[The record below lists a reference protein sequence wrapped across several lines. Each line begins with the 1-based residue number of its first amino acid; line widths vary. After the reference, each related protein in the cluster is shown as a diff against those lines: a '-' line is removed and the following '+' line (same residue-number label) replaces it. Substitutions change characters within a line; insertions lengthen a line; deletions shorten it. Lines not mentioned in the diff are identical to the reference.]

1 MSDLTTLANGTRDV
15 EQSDSIDVGLKN
27 STYSDSVEQWKEV
40 LTPEFFELV
49 PDFWLHFPPP
59 SKEAHQTLGVLYT
72 LIMVPGVL
80 GNALIIWL
88 VCSTKTLRTPSNFL
102 VVNLA
107 ISDFFMLAK
116 MPIFIY
122 NSFHQKPALGV
133 WGCQLYGFVGGMTGT
148 SAIMTIAAMAF
159 ERYYS
164 ISRSLDL
171 SGRMTR
177 ARASAI
183 VICVWIYAFIFS
195 VLPLFHVNRYVPEG
209 YLSSC
214 SFDYLATDLTSRLF
228 VLIFFIA
235 AWCVPLAM
243 IWVSYCGIIFTVRRN
258 KLLFRNPGFQIN
270 HKRLYIQKHRN
281 TEIKLA
287 KIAFTL
293 ISLWVISWTPY
304 AMVALFGI
312 SFNHEL
318 LTPTTSMVPALF
330 CKTASVV
337 DPFLYGLS
345 HPRFKS
351 ELKKKIICLHVLNES
366 VKPKKSFN
374 IPSPSHIS
382 NESSFSLQYPSL
394 KQKLE
399 EPLDHQPS
407 TISRCHEEIFLT
419 DSQSLPSNILYTGIE
434 HQKHKCFHSVSCY
447 LNESREKPLEMDV
460 LS

>member
-1 MSDLTTLANGTRDV
+1 MPEFTTSANWTPDS
-15 EQSDSIDVGLKN
+15 EQSKSRDVGLKN
-27 STYSDSVEQWKEV
+27 STYTDPVEQWREL

-59 SKEAHQTLGVLYT
+59 SEEAHQTLGVLYT
-72 LIMVPGVL
+72 LIMVPGIL

-88 VCSTKTLRTPSNFL
+88 VCSTKTIRTPSNFL

-107 ISDFFMLAK
+107 ISDFCMLAK

-122 NSFHQKPALGV
+122 NSFCQKPALGV
-133 WGCQLYGFVGGMTGT
+133 WACQLYGFLGGITGT

-164 ISRSLDL
+164 ISRPLDL

-177 ARASAI
+177 ARASTI

-214 SFDYLATDLTSRLF
+214 SFDYLARDLTSRLF
-228 VLIFFIA
+228 VLVFFIA
-235 AWCVPLAM
+235 AWCVPLV
-243 IWVSYCGIIFTVRRN
+243 IICVSYCGIILTVRRN
-258 KLLFRNPGFQIN
+258 QQLFRNTVSQIN
-270 HKRLYIQKHRN
+270 SKRSYIQKHRN

-287 KIAFTL
+287 KISVSL
-293 ISLWVISWTPY
+293 ISLWMISWTPY
-304 AMVALFGI
+304 AVVALFGI
-312 SFNHEL
+312 SFNYQL

-351 ELKKKIICLHVLNES
+351 ELKKKIICLYVLNKFAKQKE
-366 VKPKKSFN
+366 SFN
-374 IPSPSHIS
+374 IPIPSHVS
-382 NESSFSLQYPSL
+382 DESSFSLQYPSL

-399 EPLDHQPS
+399 EPLGHQVS
-407 TISRCHEEIFLT
+407 TISRCHQDIFLT
-419 DSQSLPSNILYTGIE
+419 DSQSLPPNILYTGIE
-434 HQKHKCFHSVSCY
+434 HQKHKRFHSVSCY
-447 LNESREKPLEMDV
+447 LNESCEKPLEMGV
-460 LS
+460 FS